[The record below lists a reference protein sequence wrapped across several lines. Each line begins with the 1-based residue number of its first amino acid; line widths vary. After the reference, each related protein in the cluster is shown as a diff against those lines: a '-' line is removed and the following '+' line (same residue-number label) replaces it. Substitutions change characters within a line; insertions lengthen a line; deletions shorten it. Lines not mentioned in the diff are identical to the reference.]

1 MTGQQLGVYKD
12 AVLRRLGDGTPIYGV
27 LNPDGEWRQ
36 WMGAPAIH
44 VCQEAARAEDA
55 ELNQIHGLV
64 P

>member
-1 MTGQQLGVYKD
+1 M
-12 AVLRRLGDGTPIYGV
+12 LRRLGDGTPIYGV